1 LLAGHI
7 GKFVKLSGGIMNT
20 HSKEGDCHAEL
31 MAAAALLAGAD
42 SATAQAMFSCVTT
55 DEMLRILDKEGVLAG
70 TMTALRRRIES
81 ALSARFEGMLEI
93 GVIVF
98 TTGNI
103 ELFKTDTA
111 KRWMEAHS

>member
-1 LLAGHI
+1 
-7 GKFVKLSGGIMNT
+7 M
-20 HSKEGDCHAEL
+20 
-31 MAAAALLAGAD
+31 
-42 SATAQAMFSCVTT
+42 
-55 DEMLRILDKEGVLAG
+55 LAG

-103 ELFKTDTA
+103 ELFKTETA